1 MHDRRSFLKLGAGA
15 AVGGIAAALPSAA
28 SATECASNIKWD
40 ETRDIIVVGSGFA
53 GLSSALNAKRQGL
66 GSVLVLEKMQVIGGN
81 SAINGGWLAI
91 PKNPIQ
97 LAQGINDD
105 SPEELVK
112 DQIISG
118 RGMQNTDML
127 RQIANRALDAYQL
140 CIDTGVKFREGFNQQ
155 VGGHNKARAIRT
167 QHGVGGDITT
177 KLYEAGKKEG
187 VEYRL
192 QHYVEDFIMDGQEI
206 VGLKV
211 RQNYR
216 FPDLKTGK
224 TIYIKANK
232 AVILAHGG
240 FSRNLALREL
250 VDPALDKTLDCTNA
264 LGATGEVT
272 LTAMAHGAF
281 PVHMSF
287 IQTGHWGSPDEGGF
301 GWSNALLSIGFHKG
315 ISVNVLDGKRFMN
328 ERADRKT
335 CSDAIMKNRHPDG
348 SPAYPVVFFNHDDH
362 VGAEEVTRAVRD
374 QIAWKV
380 DSLEQLAKQFNI
392 PVAQLKQTVAEYNKQ
407 VPQRIDPLFGRMMDT
422 AVELKPPFI
431 VSRIWPK
438 VHYCMG
444 GLKTDLGARVIH
456 SQSLTSI
463 KKLYA
468 VGEATGGTHGGTRLS
483 STACLECL
491 TMGIIVAETI
501 KSDMQA

>member
-1 MHDRRSFLKLGAGA
+1 MHDRRSFLKLGASA

-40 ETRDIIVVGSGFA
+40 ETRDVIVVGSGFA

-66 GSVLVLEKMQVIGGN
+66 GSILVLEKMQVIGGN

-192 QHYVEDFIMDGQEI
+192 QHYVEDFIMDNGMDPSTLNRPRN
-206 VGLKV
+206 GP
-211 RQNYR
+211 RC
-216 FPDLKTGK
+216 
-224 TIYIKANK
+224 
-232 AVILAHGG
+232 
-240 FSRNLALREL
+240 SR
-250 VDPALDKTLDCTNA
+250 
-264 LGATGEVT
+264 
-272 LTAMAHGAF
+272 
-281 PVHMSF
+281 
-287 IQTGHWGSPDEGGF
+287 
-301 GWSNALLSIGFHKG
+301 
-315 ISVNVLDGKRFMN
+315 
-328 ERADRKT
+328 
-335 CSDAIMKNRHPDG
+335 
-348 SPAYPVVFFNHDDH
+348 
-362 VGAEEVTRAVRD
+362 
-374 QIAWKV
+374 
-380 DSLEQLAKQFNI
+380 
-392 PVAQLKQTVAEYNKQ
+392 
-407 VPQRIDPLFGRMMDT
+407 
-422 AVELKPPFI
+422 
-431 VSRIWPK
+431 
-438 VHYCMG
+438 
-444 GLKTDLGARVIH
+444 
-456 SQSLTSI
+456 
-463 KKLYA
+463 
-468 VGEATGGTHGGTRLS
+468 
-483 STACLECL
+483 
-491 TMGIIVAETI
+491 
-501 KSDMQA
+501 